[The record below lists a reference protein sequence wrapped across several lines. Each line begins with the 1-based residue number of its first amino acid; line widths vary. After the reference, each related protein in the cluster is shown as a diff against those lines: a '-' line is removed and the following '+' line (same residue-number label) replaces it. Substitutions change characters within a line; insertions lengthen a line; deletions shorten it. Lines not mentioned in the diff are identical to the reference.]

1 MQKAKTMS
9 RFETT
14 FRNAVAN
21 AERDVMIE
29 QIRSAPHMS
38 LAELGKLATGELGSL
53 LKGITIGELL
63 GQGGGAAAPAAP
75 RGRGAGKPVKV
86 PQALAKAPAAPVG
99 RKGGRGA
106 AAPAKEAPAPAAKR
120 GSNKS
125 VVDTRT
131 PAGRDAYDQGML
143 NALKTAPGP
152 QAAPDLSAVVG
163 GTPLQVRTA
172 LARLIERGL
181 VSWTGQARGTRYTA
195 V

>member
-1 MQKAKTMS
+1 MQKARTMS

-21 AERDVMIE
+21 AERDVMID
-29 QIRSAPHMS
+29 QIRSNPQMS

-63 GQGGGAAAPAAP
+63 GQGAAAPAAAQP
-75 RGRGAGKPVKV
+75 ARGGRGA
-86 PQALAKAPAAPVG
+86 AKASRPAAPAKAAPAP
-99 RKGGRGA
+99 RKGRGA

-120 GSNKS
+120 GGSKA

-143 NALKTAPGP
+143 SALKNATGP

>member
-29 QIRSAPHMS
+29 QIRSNPQMS

-63 GQGGGAAAPAAP
+63 GQGGGAAAPSP
-75 RGRGAGKPVKV
+75 RGGAAGKPVKV
-86 PQALAKAPAAPVG
+86 PRALAKAPEKAG
-99 RKGGRGA
+99 RKGRGA

-120 GSNKS
+120 GGGSKA

-143 NALKTAPGP
+143 NALKNAPGP

>member
-1 MQKAKTMS
+1 
-9 RFETT
+9 
-14 FRNAVAN
+14 
-21 AERDVMIE
+21 
-29 QIRSAPHMS
+29 MS

-63 GQGGGAAAPAAP
+63 GQGGGAAAPASP

-86 PQALAKAPAAPVG
+86 PQALAKAPEKAG
-99 RKGGRGA
+99 RKGRGA

-120 GSNKS
+120 GGGSKS

-143 NALKTAPGP
+143 SALKTAPGP